1 MSIFRRKKQVHELTQ
16 AVANNR
22 DASIAVSDKIN
33 YKNKTYT
40 TTDLNLSQSLVEFR
54 YQAFERLISQM
65 DLNAAS
71 KVSPEDLKREVE
83 EFIEHFTEES
93 QVQINFREQQ
103 HIAQEIV
110 NDMIGLGPLEPL
122 LKDPA
127 ITDVMVNAPDSVY
140 IERMGKLEKTDV
152 KFQNNKHI
160 FQIAQRIA
168 NQVGRRIDESS
179 PMVDARLKDG
189 SRVNVIIPPIA
200 LDSPSV
206 SIRRFSKKTIGFD
219 QMVKQKNISQNMLE
233 LLKIAA
239 KSRLNI
245 LVSGGTGA
253 GKTTLLNALSQL
265 IDKRERILTVED
277 SAELKLGQPHVIRLE
292 SRPPNIEG
300 QGEVTIRDLV
310 KNALRMRPDRIVV
323 GECRSAETFDMLQAM
338 NTGHDGSMSTLHAN
352 SSREALNRLENMILM
367 SGHELPNAVI
377 KSYIADAI
385 DLIVHVARMRD
396 GVRRITEISD
406 IIDFQDGVIRNKLL
420 FEFKYQGEDEDG
432 QIHGEFQCVNDS
444 PSFSHKID
452 FFNLSSELNKAL
464 SKQ

>member
-1 MSIFRRKKQVHELTQ
+1 MSIFRRKEQNHEPVRTIKDGDVD
-16 AVANNR
+16 AVAN
-22 DASIAVSDKIN
+22 DAVDESGQ
-33 YKNKTYT
+33 TYT
-40 TTDLNLSQSLVEFR
+40 TNDLNLSDSLIKFR
-54 YQAFERLISQM
+54 YQAFEQLISQM

-71 KVSPEDLKREVE
+71 KISPEDLKQEVE

-93 QVQINFREQQ
+93 QVQINFREQK

-122 LKDPA
+122 LKDPT
-127 ITDVMVNAPDSVY
+127 ITDIMVNGPDSVY
-140 IERMGKLEKTDV
+140 VERMGKLEKTDV

-160 FQIAQRIA
+160 FQISQRIA

-206 SIRRFSKKTIGFD
+206 SIRRFSEKTIGLD
-219 QMVKQKNISQNMLE
+219 KMVEQQNLSQNMFE
-233 LLKIAA
+233 LLKVSA

-265 IDKRERILTVED
+265 IDSRERVVTIED
-277 SAELKLGQPHVIRLE
+277 SAELKLQQPHLIRLE
-292 SRPPNIEG
+292 SRPPNVEG

-385 DLIVHVARMRD
+385 DLIVHIARMRD
-396 GVRRITEISD
+396 GVRRVTEISD
-406 IIDFQDGVIRNKLL
+406 IIDFQDGVIRSQLL
-420 FEFKYQGEDEDG
+420 FEFKYQGEDEEGKIQGD
-432 QIHGEFQCVNDS
+432 FRCVNDS
-444 PSFSHKID
+444 PSFAHKVD
-452 FFNLSSELNKAL
+452 FFNLSSELKKAL

>member
-1 MSIFRRKKQVHELTQ
+1 MSIFRRTEQEEKSVRAIKEAEADSKT
-16 AVANNR
+16 
-22 DASIAVSDKIN
+22 SDPTVE
-33 YKNKTYT
+33 KNAIYT
-40 TTDLNLSQSLVEFR
+40 TNDLNLSKSLIDFR
-54 YQAFERLISQM
+54 YQAFEKLISQM
-65 DLNAAS
+65 DLNVAS
-71 KVSPEDLKREVE
+71 QISPKDLKQEVE
-83 EFIEHFTEES
+83 EFIEHFTEETKI
-93 QVQINFREQQ
+93 QINFREQQ

-122 LKDPA
+122 LEDPT
-127 ITDVMVNAPDSVY
+127 ITDIMVNGADSVY
-140 IERMGKLEKTDV
+140 VERMGKIEKTDV

-168 NQVGRRIDESS
+168 NQVGRRVDESS
-179 PMVDARLKDG
+179 PMVDARLQDG

-200 LDSPSV
+200 LDSPTI
-206 SIRRFSKKTIGFD
+206 SIRRFSKKSITLD
-219 QMVKQKNISQNMLE
+219 QMVKQHNLSQPMFD

-265 IDKRERILTVED
+265 IDVRERIVTIED
-277 SAELKLGQPHVIRLE
+277 SAELKLQQPHVVRLE
-292 SRPPNIEG
+292 SRPPNVEN

-310 KNALRMRPDRIVV
+310 KNSLRMRPDRIVV

-385 DLIVHVARMRD
+385 DMIVHVSRMRD
-396 GVRRITEISD
+396 GIRRITEISD
-406 IIDFQDGVIRNKLL
+406 IVEFRDGEIKSQLL
-420 FEFKYQGEDEDG
+420 FEFKYQGENEDG
-432 QIHGEFQCVNDS
+432 QIQGDFLCVNDS
-444 PSFSHKID
+444 PSFSNKID
-452 FFNLSSELNKAL
+452 FFDLSSELKKAL
-464 SKQ
+464 SKK